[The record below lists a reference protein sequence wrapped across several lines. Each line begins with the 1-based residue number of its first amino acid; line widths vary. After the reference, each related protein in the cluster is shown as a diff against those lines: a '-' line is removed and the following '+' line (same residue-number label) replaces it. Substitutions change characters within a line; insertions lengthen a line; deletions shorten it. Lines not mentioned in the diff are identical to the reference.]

1 VATTRQKFGRIF
13 FAPAAGES
21 LSDERVASLASM
33 RTIWVGL
40 ALALDVSLYVILRHA
55 PGLRP
60 GVTRIFLFVNVG
72 LMLLDLGLNHV
83 GLRRHWRGY
92 RAVLTTCILSEVVAA
107 VVWIQMTGSISS
119 YFLVVGFLLILLYR
133 LLFDYASGLTAALG
147 MMILHTTVFV
157 LEQVHLLRPASIFVS
172 EPLGIYEAPL
182 FRLAAMLSLLVGY
195 VITFLALNL
204 FVATLRDKEA
214 ALRTARLDLARA
226 VDETQQGGRL
236 CGQVLAG
243 TYQLM
248 ELIGSGGM
256 GEVYHG
262 RRIRDGLPVAVKVLH
277 VHLVDQAEMRERFRR
292 EALLV
297 DRIPAQHV
305 ARVLEGGATVD
316 GQLFIVMEY
325 LRGEDLGSLFRRR
338 GQLEL
343 DELVPL
349 VDKMAVALEAAHA
362 AGVVHRDLKPQNVF
376 LVDGS
381 GEVKLLDF
389 GIARLNEGD
398 GLTLTSE
405 LLGTAGYMAPEQA
418 RGASAEIGPHTDVFA
433 LAAIVYRALCGVAPF
448 PSRSTAAAVYET
460 LHLVPAP
467 PSRLIAGLGEDVDH
481 VLTIGLAKRSSE
493 RYARA
498 PLLARDLRAAASS
511 ALDER
516 SRARARKL
524 SAQAGDEVLTTP
536 TVLPEGVAD
545 LPRLPPMA
553 WSGDRETRR
562 RRRRS

>member
-1 VATTRQKFGRIF
+1 LATTRHRFGRIF
-13 FAPAAGES
+13 LAPAAGES
-21 LSDERVASLASM
+21 LSDERVASLATM
-33 RTIWVGL
+33 RTLWISLAIGL
-40 ALALDVSLYVILRHA
+40 DLSLYVLLRHA

-60 GVTRIFLFVNVG
+60 DVVQIFLYVNVG
-72 LMLLDLGLNHV
+72 LMLLDLGLNLI
-83 GLRRHWRGY
+83 GLRRLWRGY
-92 RAVLTTCILSEVVAA
+92 RVVLTTCILSEVIAA

-133 LLFDYASGLTAALG
+133 LLFDYASGLTTALAV
-147 MMILHTTVFV
+147 MILHTTVFL
-157 LEQVHLLRPASIFVS
+157 LETVHVLRPASLFVS
-172 EPLGIYEAPL
+172 EPLGIYAAPL
-182 FRLAAMLSLLVGY
+182 FRVAAMLSLLVGY
-195 VITFLALNL
+195 TITFLALNL

-226 VDETQQGGRL
+226 VDETQPDGRL
-236 CGQVLAG
+236 CGQVLAS

-248 ELIGSGGM
+248 ELIGTGGM
-256 GEVYHG
+256 GEVYRG

-277 VHLVDQAEMRERFRR
+277 LHLVDQVAMRERFRR

-297 DRIPAQHV
+297 ERIPPQHV
-305 ARVLEGGATVD
+305 ARVLECGSTVD

-362 AGVVHRDLKPQNVF
+362 AGVVHRDLKPQNIF

-418 RGASAEIGPHTDVFA
+418 RGAAAEIGPHTDVFA
-433 LAAIVYRALCGVAPF
+433 LAAIVYRALCGVCPF

-460 LHLVPAP
+460 LHLIPPP
-467 PSRLIAGLGEDVDH
+467 PSKVVPGLSEDVDH

-511 ALDER
+511 ALDDR

-524 SAQAGDEVLTTP
+524 SAQAGDDVLTTP
-536 TVLPEGVAD
+536 TILPDEVD
-545 LPRLPPMA
+545 ELPRLPPMA
-553 WSGDRETRR
+553 WRRDRETRR
-562 RRRRS
+562 RRRRN